1 MGLLAAIALN
11 LDLPQRDKRL
21 LTIVETDGCFAD
33 GIAVATGCWLGHRT
47 LRLIDHGK
55 VAATF
60 IDTPTGNA
68 VRIHPSPLARR
79 LARKYAPVADDRW
92 HAYLEGY
99 QVMPDEELLVIEL
112 VRLANPVEDLV
123 SGPQYKVVCDSCG
136 EEIFNQREIMIG
148 GQVLCR
154 GCAGDAYVTRCK
166 PSPLHA
172 GR

>member
-1 MGLLAAIALN
+1 MGLLAARALS
-11 LDLPQRDKRL
+11 LTLPQRDKRL

-60 IDTPTGNA
+60 IDTRTGDA
-68 VRIHPSPLARR
+68 VRIHPSPQARR
-79 LARKYAPVADDRW
+79 LAPTYAPAADDRW

-99 QVMPDEELLVIEL
+99 QVMPDEELLVVEP

-123 SGPQYKVVCDSCG
+123 SGPQYKVVCDSCS
-136 EEIFNQREIMIG
+136 EEIFNQRETVIG
-148 GQVLCR
+148 SQVLCR
-154 GCAGDAYVTRCK
+154 GCAGDAYVARCE
-166 PSPLHA
+166 PSSLHA